1 MMNSGKQVEIKSTNT
16 PGLIC
21 FLSREDGGDAASVS
35 PFSKTLGNTPESS
48 SLYLLAACLTFT
60 LHY

>member
-21 FLSREDGGDAASVS
+21 FLSQEDEGDTASV
-35 PFSKTLGNTPESS
+35 PRFSKTLGNTPESS
-48 SLYLLAACLTFT
+48 SLYLPASCLTLT
-60 LHY
+60 PHY